1 MERKIL
7 IAVDDSIQ
15 SKHAVTYV
23 GRLMAA
29 DVSVHFDLLNI
40 QPAVSD
46 FLLEEVK
53 KKPASRRHLDQLLS
67 KNAQHSRQLLSKLSG
82 ELIASGVAD
91 GRVSVHTAPR
101 NLGVAKDI
109 LDFGLE
115 RRLDAIVLGR
125 RGVSGIQDALFGSV
139 SNTIA
144 QQSQVLPVWMV
155 DSNTVPNR
163 IFMPVDGSM
172 SSLRAVD
179 HVAFMLAGRK
189 EIRFVFFH
197 VQPKLRHFCPIDVE
211 DAISEPIEDMMASED
226 VKCIDN
232 FFGKV
237 LHRFAEFE
245 IGEDQIDFKTKS
257 GLGGVGGMILKEL
270 TDGDYDT
277 VVMGRRGANRSF
289 FIGSVTQ
296 YILGKSTNRTVWIVP

>member
-1 MERKIL
+1 MERKLL
-7 IAVDDSIQ
+7 IAVDDSLQ
-15 SKHAVTYV
+15 SKYAVKYV
-23 GRLMAA
+23 GRLMAG
-29 DVSVHFDLLNI
+29 DGSVHFDLLNI

-53 KKPASRRHLDQLLS
+53 KVPASRRHLDQLLA
-67 KNAQHSRQLLSKLSG
+67 KNAEHSRQLLSRLSG
-82 ELIASGVAD
+82 ELIACGVAED
-91 GRVSVHTAPR
+91 RISIHTAPR

-125 RGVSGIQDALFGSV
+125 RGVSGLQDALFGSV

-155 DSNTVPNR
+155 DGDIAPNR

-189 EIRFVFFH
+189 EIRFFLFH

-226 VKCIDN
+226 VRCIDN
-232 FFGKV
+232 FYGKV
-237 LHRFAEFE
+237 LHRLAEFDIAE
-245 IGEDQIDFKTKS
+245 EQVDFKTKS
-257 GLGGVGGMILKEL
+257 GLGGVGGLILKEL
-270 TDGDYDT
+270 TDGGYDT